1 MKSTIADVRQLFNVK
16 EIAFDTTIDALA
28 DGQLGIFPEDS
39 DTSIEA
45 ADAQFDALPDSFRI
59 ISKLGGKVYYS
70 FDCIEKNAIYNQ
82 LAKAYQPQV
91 GEVWKVTPDDC
102 ACIKSAQLR
111 INIDEDSLIRRDGL
125 TWTHTDF
132 VVELSPKE
140 LECLCDTKDA
150 DLLSDYQNNVFVELL
165 ARKVNEKNSPFYEA
179 RVEDEAGAVVA
190 DVPAFI
196 AANKVVNT
204 DDDDTNDGGK
214 LVLVIVGKVQP
225 TPNYRDLEVNY
236 IYPRGTRLQ
245 PVLLIN
251 EETATA
257 FTQDTDLQYEIN
269 AGYDLRA
276 EEFDCMSLYTNLN
289 NYPQLSDGIAS
300 ADLIYQFENQKNYST
315 VTFEYGSKKVE
326 RAGDGDR
333 KGFVVCLAAEVRTP
347 AIAQL
352 NAIFL
357 P

>member
-16 EIAFDTTIDALA
+16 EIAFNTTTNALT

-39 DTSIEA
+39 DTSILA
-45 ADAQFDALPDSFRI
+45 ADAQFDGLPESFRI
-59 ISKLGGKVYYS
+59 ISKLNGKVYYS
-70 FDCIEKNAIYNQ
+70 SDCINKNTIKNQ
-82 LAKAYQPQV
+82 LAKAYTPQV
-91 GEVWKVTPDDC
+91 GEIWKVTPDDC
-102 ACIKSAQLR
+102 SCIKSAQLR

-150 DLLSDYQNNVFVELL
+150 DLLADYQNNVFVELL
-165 ARKVNEKNSPFYEA
+165 ARKVNEKNSPYYEA
-179 RVEDEAGAVVA
+179 IVEDEAGTVIT

-214 LVLVIVGKVQP
+214 LVLVIVGKVQA
-225 TPNYRDLEVNY
+225 TPNYKDLEVNY
-236 IYPRGTRLQ
+236 IYPRGVRLN

-251 EETATA
+251 EDTATA
-257 FTQDTDLQYEIN
+257 FTQDTELAFEIG

-276 EEFDCMSLYTNLN
+276 EEFECMSLYTNLN
-289 NYPQLSDGIAS
+289 FYPQLSDGIAS
-300 ADLIYQFENQKNYST
+300 NELVYQFENQKNYST
-315 VTFEYGSKKVE
+315 LTFEYASEKVE
-326 RAGDGDR
+326 RAGDGDT
-333 KGFVVCLAAEVRTP
+333 KGFVICLGAEVGTP
-347 AIAQL
+347 AVAL
-352 NAIFL
+352 LSTIFI